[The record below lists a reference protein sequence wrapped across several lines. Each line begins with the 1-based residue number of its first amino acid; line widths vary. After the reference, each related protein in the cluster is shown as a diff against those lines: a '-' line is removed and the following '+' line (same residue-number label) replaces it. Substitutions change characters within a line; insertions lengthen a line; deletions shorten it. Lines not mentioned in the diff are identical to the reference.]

1 MIKNKTFRW
10 LVYPAVFAPDTLR
23 LMLQYDTAEWVN
35 CERNRRA
42 EEEKSKRNR
51 RAEEEESK

>member
-1 MIKNKTFRW
+1 MAGGKQMIKNKTFRW

-35 CERNRRA
+35 REHNRRA
-42 EEEKSKRNR
+42 EEEKSK
-51 RAEEEESK
+51 